1 VDPAS
6 VTGDKVPALFTVEL
20 TGGMSSQLFV
30 TVEARDS
37 VKSLSWPKNFLD
49 SNNQGTVVFVAGSA
63 TSTIGVTSTNTA
75 GTVTLSILSSPDYAV
90 GTPSSVT
97 LTVIVS
103 MVLQAQGIADQG
115 MRCTLPINRS

>member
-1 VDPAS
+1 
-6 VTGDKVPALFTVEL
+6 VTGDKVPALFTLEL
-20 TGGMSSQLFV
+20 TGGMSSQLLV

-49 SNNQGTVVFVAGSA
+49 SNNQGTVVFGAGSA
-63 TSTIGVTSTNTA
+63 TSTIGVTSTNNA
-75 GTVTLSILSSPDYAV
+75 GAVTLSILSSPDYAV

-103 MVLQAQGIADQG
+103 MVLQVQGIADQG
-115 MRCTLPINRS
+115 MRCTLPIKRS